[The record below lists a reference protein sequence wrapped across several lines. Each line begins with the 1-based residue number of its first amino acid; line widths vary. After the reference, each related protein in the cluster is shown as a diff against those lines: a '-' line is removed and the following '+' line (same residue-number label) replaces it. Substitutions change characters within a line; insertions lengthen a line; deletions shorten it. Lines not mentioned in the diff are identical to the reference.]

1 MWSAAAASN
10 HCGWHGGD
18 VLEMSR
24 WSSERVKEPGTGW
37 LAGWLGSV
45 FSVHLSLQLSL
56 ALSLS
61 LSLSPSSSFFS
72 HCSRKHAHPLQC
84 RGISHPPF
92 FSLAAEKKGQVRIA
106 PSLSL
111 ARGGLNQLSPFLS
124 RHHGRIR
131 KLVPIRRL
139 VRLFV
144 VIKALRQI
152 YA

>member
-37 LAGWLGSV
+37 LAGKR
-45 FSVHLSLQLSL
+45 FLSPSLLTALSSS
-56 ALSLS
+56 LSLS
-61 LSLSPSSSFFS
+61 LSLSLFFLFFRTN
-72 HCSRKHAHPLQC
+72 CSRKHAHPLQC